1 MVLSIGLIVILVL
14 AVMLLVVLF
23 KLREIKH
30 HVGLVAIIAVI
41 LFFAITFTKV
51 YNDNKA
57 DVTTFEGLTQVIKI
71 YSVWLATA
79 SSNFFKIAGYAV
91 QQDWNIN
98 ASSISP

>member
-1 MVLSIGLIVILVL
+1 MALSIGLIVILVL

-30 HVGLVAIIAVI
+30 HIGLVVIISVL

-57 DVTTFEGLTQVIKI
+57 DLPTFEGLTEVIKI

-79 SSNFFKIAGYAV
+79 SGNFFKIAGYAV
-91 QQDWNIN
+91 QQDWSVNTTTV
-98 ASSISP
+98 SP